1 MKFRKPVI
9 LILSL
14 LMVISLFA
22 GCSQKPAETSAA
34 GTNAAETTAAPQE
47 KITLKLGH
55 TAAPDH
61 PYQTA
66 SEMFAQKV
74 AEKTNGMVEIKV
86 FPADQ
91 LGKQSELVE
100 GAQLGTV
107 DMVLT
112 SDVVLSTSEPL
123 VGVLN
128 LPFLFKDYDHVMNA
142 LNGEIGDLLSEA
154 LSAKNLIVIGW
165 WENGFRHI
173 TNSKVVIDKPED
185 LKGLKIR
192 TPDGTVFVDTFNM
205 MGASATP
212 MSFGE
217 LYSALQLKTV
227 DGQENPTTHVLTQKF
242 YEVQDYMSLTYHI
255 HVSEPL
261 VMSKQVYDKL
271 PAEYQQILVDSA
283 REVAV
288 WSFETTKN
296 TEADEIEQIKATGM
310 EVHVPDVAAFQ
321 TAMEVVYEKYETVFG
336 KELIDAIKNS
346 AK

>member
-1 MKFRKPVI
+1 MKSKRSLI
-9 LILSL
+9 LILCL
-14 LMVISLFA
+14 FMAISLFT

-34 GTNAAETTAAPQE
+34 PANSSETTAAPQE
-47 KITLKLGH
+47 KIVLKLGH

-74 AEKTNGMVEIKV
+74 SEKTNGMIEIKV

-91 LGKQSELVE
+91 LGKQNELIE

-112 SDVVLSTSEPL
+112 SDVALSTAEPL
-123 VGVLN
+123 IGVLN

-142 LNGEIGDLLSEA
+142 LNGEIGDKLSEA
-154 LSAKNLIVIGW
+154 LAKKNLIVIGW

-192 TPDGTVFVDTFNM
+192 TPNGTVFVDTFNM
-205 MGASATP
+205 IGASATP

-217 LYSALQLKTV
+217 LYSALQLGTV

-242 YEVQDYMSLTYHI
+242 YEVQDYLSLTYHI

-261 VMSKQVYDKL
+261 VMSKQVFDNL
-271 PAEYQQILVDSA
+271 SIEYQQILVESA
-283 REVAV
+283 KEVAA

-310 EVHVPDVAAFQ
+310 DVHVPDVAAFQ
-321 TAMEVVYEKYETVFG
+321 AAMKVVYEKYEGVFG